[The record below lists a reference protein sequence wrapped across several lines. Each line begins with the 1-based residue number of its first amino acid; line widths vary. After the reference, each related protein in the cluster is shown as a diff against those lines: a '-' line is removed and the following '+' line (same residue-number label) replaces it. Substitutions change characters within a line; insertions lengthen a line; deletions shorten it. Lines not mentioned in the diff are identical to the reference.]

1 MATENSI
8 SNNKR
13 IAKNTIFLSIR
24 MLFSMAVSLYTTRAI
39 LEILGVTDFGIYNV
53 VGGVIVFLGFLNQT
67 MSTTTARF
75 ITTALGKGDQDYLHG
90 IFCMSMNFHMILS
103 ILTLI
108 VGETIGLWIV
118 SEKLIIPADRM
129 PAAMWLYQASILSAC
144 IGILNVPYNST
155 IIAHERMGA
164 FAYISI
170 MQVIA
175 KLLIV
180 LVLPF
185 FMCDRLILFSL
196 LMVIVSIIIQVA
208 YWQYSYRAFEEVK
221 YKPIW
226 NNAIWKDIIGFT
238 SWNISCDLA
247 FMCNTQGLNILL
259 NIFFG
264 PIVNVARG
272 IAVQIESIMRQFVGN
287 FQTAINPQI
296 TKKYAGGQIDES
308 LYLVLRV
315 SRFCFYIIMLMGIP
329 LYFEIEYLLKVWL
342 GNIPEYTIS
351 FAKIT
356 ILMVVIDGLSNP
368 LHLLIYASGKVK
380 TYQIILSSIY
390 LIFLPLSYC
399 LIKFYSVSPEVILT
413 MLLLFKTVM
422 VGVRIKRINSIVGM
436 KIQQYLTEVLFPI
449 VLCLFLA
456 VIVPIVITVL
466 FEQSFIRFVGT
477 TVFAVLSSLQIIYFV
492 GLRISERELVK
503 QYVKKI
509 VFKINC
515 L

>member
-1 MATENSI
+1 MVAENSI
-8 SNNKR
+8 SNNKQ

-208 YWQYSYRAFEEVK
+208 YWQYSYRTFEEVK

-380 TYQIILSSIY
+380 
-390 LIFLPLSYC
+390 
-399 LIKFYSVSPEVILT
+399 FYSVSTEVILI

-456 VIVPIVITVL
+456 VIVPIIITVL
-466 FEQSFIRFVGT
+466 FEQSFIRLVGT
-477 TVFAVLSSLQIIYFV
+477 TVFTVLSSFPIIYFV
-492 GLRISERELVK
+492 GLRISEQELVK
-503 QYVKKI
+503 QYIKRI
-509 VFKINC
+509 VFKVNC